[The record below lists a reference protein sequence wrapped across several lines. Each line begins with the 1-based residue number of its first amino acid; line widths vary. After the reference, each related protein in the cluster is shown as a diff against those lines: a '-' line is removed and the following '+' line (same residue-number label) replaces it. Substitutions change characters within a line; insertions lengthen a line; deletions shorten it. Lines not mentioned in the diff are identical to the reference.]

1 MGAFDACGGV
11 LFGGGGRG
19 GEWSRLSTVCA
30 DTIAGARQMPKANV
44 MSAANAAAPTR
55 TPPRK
60 PGHRG
65 QLKRATTRPPGTTAQ
80 QTQSD
85 RQPVLQ
91 STPPRAAT

>member
-11 LFGGGGRG
+11 FFRVGGRG
-19 GEWSRLSTVCA
+19 GKWSRVLLLCA
-30 DTIAGARQMPKANV
+30 DTIAGARQRPIANAT
-44 MSAANAAAPTR
+44 SAANAAAPTR

-80 QTQSD
+80 QPQSD
-85 RQPVLQ
+85 RQPLPE